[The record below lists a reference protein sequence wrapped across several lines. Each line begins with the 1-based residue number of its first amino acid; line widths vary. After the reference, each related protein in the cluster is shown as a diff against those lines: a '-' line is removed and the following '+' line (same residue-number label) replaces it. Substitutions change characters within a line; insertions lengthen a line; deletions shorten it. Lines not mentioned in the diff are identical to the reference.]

1 MATRP
6 ARGAGS
12 GGAMGSSEDAVQPA
26 MLIDL
31 AVDAWKLAR
40 LFERVVARL
49 DAGEQARYANQLR
62 FLLRRIDGAVEGVGA
77 RLVSIEGQPFEPG
90 QAATPLN
97 LDEFGEDEALVVAQ
111 MLEPIVMG
119 REGVLRMGTV
129 LLAGREPG
137 NG

>member
-1 MATRP
+1 
-6 ARGAGS
+6 
-12 GGAMGSSEDAVQPA
+12 MGSEASADAVQPA
-26 MLIDL
+26 ALIDL

-62 FLLRRIDGAVEGVGA
+62 FILRRIDAATESVGA
-77 RLVSIEGQPFEPG
+77 RLVSIEGLPFEPG

-97 LDEFGEDEALVVAQ
+97 LDEFAEDDALVVAQ

-129 LLAGREPG
+129 LLAGREPR